1 MTLDD
6 LRPAIASRPAGELA
20 MRAVPDFPG
29 KAPPVL
35 PPAWLAPLREAEQAP
50 AGA

>member
-6 LRPAIASRPAGELA
+6 LRPTIASRRAGELA

-29 KAPPVL
+29 QSPPVL
-35 PPAWLAPLREAEQAP
+35 PPAWLGPIREAEQAH
-50 AGA
+50 ASA